1 MTRYLRAGVRAFE
14 MSMKVRTVNAFTNF
28 SWLVFPLIFVI
39 LGLLLLSPGGGGRS
53 VYAILGGG
61 LLGYW
66 GMAYVEGGN
75 EIQNERWSGTLEQIM
90 GCPTPLAVIVVGKLC
105 SSLLF
110 GLLSFLPAIAVAY
123 FAFHQTLQHIDIV
136 PFAISFV
143 VLTFAFFSMAMAL
156 APLYAM
162 WRWAFSVTNGFEIGV
177 YVLGGFM
184 FPISLLPSWLQALAA
199 VFAPTW
205 AVRALYAATGQPFGH
220 DYVQWWAVSIALSCL
235 YLAAAWLLFRMVD
248 VRARA
253 SGQLA
258 MA

>member
-1 MTRYLRAGVRAFE
+1 MHYVRAAVRAFE
-14 MSMKVRTVNAFTNF
+14 MSTKMRVISPFTYLG
-28 SWLVFPLIFVI
+28 WLVYPLIIAV
-39 LGLLLLSPGGGGRS
+39 LGLLILAHGSAAKTA
-53 VYAILGGG
+53 YAILGGG
-61 LLGYW
+61 LIGYW
-66 GMAYVEGGN
+66 GLAYQEGGN

-220 DYVQWWAVSIALSCL
+220 DYVRWWAISIALSCL